1 MLLPFKEIQS
11 DNTVFIN
18 PKSVV
23 AVFVAHEGEF
33 QGKTVINMT
42 NGNLITPTDQLEVVG
57 MINGALKDD

>member
-11 DNTVFIN
+11 NNTVFIN

-33 QGKTVINMT
+33 QGNTVINMT

-57 MINGALKDD
+57 AINGALKDD